1 VEYISVDRQIN
12 QPPTD
17 PAYVSVQAYV
27 KNLLS
32 GSPLADTLVTP
43 PKLARLLEQDCKKA
57 LQLVNKIQFPA
68 SGLLLY
74 EVADVKTWAN
84 LGLYFAEKLR
94 GAVALQTYRS
104 AGGEENKQQ
113 AIRHLEASLRY
124 WDEVVAITRPLY
136 NDMPLVHLSEQKGS
150 TPAEINQLRFHW
162 EKLRPEVARDVEIAR
177 KAKPGAAD

>member
-1 VEYISVDRQIN
+1 
-12 QPPTD
+12 
-17 PAYVSVQAYV
+17 VQAYV

-43 PKLARLLEQDCKKA
+43 PKLAGLLEQDCKKA
-57 LQLVNKIQFPA
+57 LQLVNKIHIPA
-68 SGLLLY
+68 NGLLLY
-74 EVADVKTWAN
+74 EAADVKAWAN

-94 GAVALQTYRS
+94 GAVALHTYRS
-104 AGGEENKQQ
+104 AGGEENKQR

-150 TPAEINQLRFHW
+150 TPAENNQLRFHW

-177 KAKPGAAD
+177 NAKPVGIE